1 MGGNRSRALVPS
13 RCCDGRHGASHGV
26 LGPWPWS
33 VRLSPVPEVH
43 LTLQWPDGLS
53 SELYSPSTVILQHLP
68 PGSQLSVAELETRG
82 LAGLQQASERV
93 RARYGFACTRT
104 DEEALKL
111 KSSLAAY
118 AADQM
123 VTVVSQP

>member
-1 MGGNRSRALVPS
+1 
-13 RCCDGRHGASHGV
+13 
-26 LGPWPWS
+26 
-33 VRLSPVPEVH
+33 VPEVH